1 VTKPALR
8 RSIEEKLPTLGSMAR
23 RLRIQASGATYH
35 VTANSTFGRRLFI
48 ENDDRRWF
56 EYRLDDVIRRYEWS
70 CKAHCVLGTHYHL
83 LVTTPEPNLAA
94 GMKRLNGM
102 HAQAVNDRHEQ
113 FGSLFRDRYHTVLV
127 EGDGHLLEL
136 FRYIALNPVRAGLC
150 KRPAD
155 WRWSSY
161 PAAIGW
167 AAPALSL
174 DLESVRALFAADAA
188 VARSRLQA
196 FVEDGLDGSDPS
208 RPAPSGV

>member
-1 VTKPALR
+1 
-8 RSIEEKLPTLGSMAR
+8 MAR
-23 RLRIQASGATYH
+23 PLRIQAHGATYH
-35 VTANSTFGRRLFI
+35 VTANATFGRRLFI

-70 CKAHCVLGTHYHL
+70 CKAHCLLGTHYHL

-102 HAQAVNDRHEQ
+102 HAQAVNDRHQQ
-113 FGSLFRDRYHTVLV
+113 FGSLFRQRYQTQLV
-127 EGDGHLLEL
+127 ETDGHLLAVL
-136 FRYIALNPVRAGLC
+136 RYIALNPVRAGLC
-150 KRPAD
+150 KQPAA

-174 DLESVRALFAADAA
+174 DLEGVRALFSADPA

-196 FVEDGLDGSDPS
+196 FVEDGPTGGSPSGSDPS
-208 RPAPSGV
+208 GV

>member
-1 VTKPALR
+1 
-8 RSIEEKLPTLGSMAR
+8 MAR
-23 RLRIQASGATYH
+23 PLRIQFHGATYH
-35 VTANSTFGRRLFI
+35 VTANATFGRRLFV

-70 CKAHCVLGTHYHL
+70 CKAHCLLGTHYHL
-83 LVTTPEPNLAA
+83 LVTTPEPNLAV

-102 HAQAVNDRHEQ
+102 HAQALNDRHEQ
-113 FGSLFRDRYHTVLV
+113 FGSLFRQRYQTQLV
-127 EGDGHLLEL
+127 ETEGHLLATL
-136 FRYIALNPVRAGLC
+136 RYIALNPVRAGLSR
-150 KRPAD
+150 RPAD

-174 DLESVRALFAADAA
+174 DLGSVRALFAADTA

-196 FVEDGLDGSDPS
+196 FVEDGLNGSS
-208 RPAPSGV
+208 WSGSAPSGV

>member
-1 VTKPALR
+1 
-8 RSIEEKLPTLGSMAR
+8 MAR
-23 RLRIQASGATYH
+23 PLRIQAHGATYH
-35 VTANSTFGRRLFI
+35 VTANSTFGRRLFV

-70 CKAHCVLGTHYHL
+70 CKAHCLLGTHYHL

-94 GMKRLNGM
+94 GMKRLNGL

-113 FGSLFRDRYHTVLV
+113 FGSLFRQRYQTQLV
-127 EGDGHLLEL
+127 ETDGHLLAAL
-136 FRYIALNPVRAGLC
+136 RYIALNPVRAGLC

-174 DLESVRALFAADAA
+174 DLGSVRALFSADPAM
-188 VARSRLQA
+188 ARSRLQA
-196 FVEDGLDGSDPS
+196 FVEEGLNGSGPSASDPS
-208 RPAPSGV
+208 GV